1 MPGSVLGHENIVIN
15 NRIFVL
21 MSGRTREPNTSIP
34 IKDIIS
40 DSNKIVIRTTSKKQ
54 GESGT
59 ERELF

>member
-21 MSGRTREPNTSIP
+21 MSGRTRQPNTSTP

-40 DSNKIVIRTTSKKQ
+40 DSNKIVLRTTSKKQ